1 MHTALLV
8 KPSDDISA
16 KTQLVSLPEDF
27 GLEYMYKYIQ
37 CDMVDVVEIA
47 EGIDI
52 WVDDNGLF
60 KPGNT
65 VLEYK
70 IKDNPDVVLHLAGN
84 ALFLSSD
91 DEGNSI
97 GLTMEQLSWL
107 GKQLSIR
114 PYGRTKGSSE

>member
-8 KPSDDISA
+8 TPSDALSA
-16 KTQLVSLPEDF
+16 KIQLVSLPKDF
-27 GLEYMYKYIQ
+27 GLEEMYKHIQ
-37 CDMVDVVEIA
+37 CDMVDVVEIT

-70 IKDNPDVVLHLAGN
+70 LKSNAEEPLHLAGN

-97 GLTMEQLSWL
+97 GLTMEQLNWI
-107 GKQLSIR
+107 GKELMVR
-114 PYGRTKGSSE
+114 PYGMTKD

>member
-8 KPSDDISA
+8 TPSDTISA
-16 KTQLVSLPEDF
+16 KTQLVSLSKDF
-27 GLEYMYKYIQ
+27 GLEEMYKHIQ

-70 IKDNPDVVLHLAGN
+70 LKDNPELTVHLAGK

-97 GLTMEQLSWL
+97 GLTMGQLNWL
-107 GKQLSIR
+107 GEQLSIR
-114 PYGRTKGSSE
+114 PYGRTKGSNE

>member
-47 EGIDI
+47 EGIDV

-60 KPGNT
+60 KPGNI

-70 IKDNPDVVLHLAGN
+70 IKDNPDVVFHLAGN

-114 PYGRTKGSSE
+114 PYGRTRGSNE

>member
-114 PYGRTKGSSE
+114 PYGRTRGK

>member
-8 KPSDDISA
+8 TPGDNFLV
-16 KTQLVSLPEDF
+16 KTRLVSLPEDF
-27 GLEYMYKYIQ
+27 GLDEMYKYIQ
-37 CDMVDVVEIA
+37 CDMVDVAGLTED
-47 EGIDI
+47 IDI

-60 KPGNT
+60 KPGNI

-70 IKDNPDVVLHLAGN
+70 LKGNSEEPLHLAGN

-97 GLTMEQLSWL
+97 GLTMEQLNWI
-107 GKQLSIR
+107 GKELVIR
-114 PYGRTKGSSE
+114 PYGMTKD

>member
-8 KPSDDISA
+8 TSGDNFSV

-27 GLEYMYKYIQ
+27 GLDEMYKHIQ
-37 CDMVDVVEIA
+37 CDMVDVAGLTED
-47 EGIDI
+47 IDI

-70 IKDNPDVVLHLAGN
+70 LKGNPEEPLHLAGN

-97 GLTMEQLSWL
+97 GLTMEQLNWI
-107 GKQLSIR
+107 GKELMIR
-114 PYGRTKGSSE
+114 PYGRTRGSNE

>member
-114 PYGRTKGSSE
+114 PYGRTRGSNE

>member
-8 KPSDDISA
+8 TPSDALST
-16 KTQLVSLPEDF
+16 KTQLVSLSKDF
-27 GLEYMYKYIQ
+27 GLEEMYKHIQ

-60 KPGNT
+60 KPDNT

-70 IKDNPDVVLHLAGN
+70 LKSNPEEALHLAGN

-97 GLTMEQLSWL
+97 GLTMEQLNWI
-107 GKQLSIR
+107 GKEITIR
-114 PYGRTKGSSE
+114 PYGRTRGSNE

>member
-8 KPSDDISA
+8 TTNAVFSA
-16 KTQLVSLPEDF
+16 KTQLVSLPKDF
-27 GLEYMYKYIQ
+27 GLEEMYEHIQ

-70 IKDNPDVVLHLAGN
+70 LKENPEEPLQLAGN

-97 GLTMEQLSWL
+97 GLTMEQLNWI
-107 GKQLSIR
+107 GKELMIR
-114 PYGRTKGSSE
+114 PYGMTRGS

>member
-47 EGIDI
+47 EGIDV

-60 KPGNT
+60 KPGNI

-70 IKDNPDVVLHLAGN
+70 IKDNPDVVFHLAGN

>member
-8 KPSDDISA
+8 TPSDDISI

-27 GLEYMYKYIQ
+27 GLNEMYMHIQ
-37 CDMVDVVEIA
+37 CDMVDVAGLTED
-47 EGIDI
+47 IDI

-70 IKDNPDVVLHLAGN
+70 LKGNPEEPLHLAGN

-97 GLTMEQLSWL
+97 GLTMEQLNWI
-107 GKQLSIR
+107 GKELMIR
-114 PYGRTKGSSE
+114 HYGMTRGS